1 MADVIAL
8 ARQLGHAIQEQEEYK
23 TIMTKTIMTAKD
35 AADNDE
41 ALQALIT
48 EFNVK
53 RVAINAEACKTDRDD
68 ETLKKLN
75 EEMRTAYSD
84 IMNNE
89 HMKAYNDAKQAFDK
103 VLQRVLAIVQ
113 QSADGQDPDT
123 TDFSD
128 DCTHDCSTCG
138 GCG

>member
-8 ARQLGHAIQEQEEYK
+8 ARQLGHAIQEQEEY
-23 TIMTKTIMTAKD
+23 KTIMTAKD

-84 IMNNE
+84 IMSNE

>member
-23 TIMTKTIMTAKD
+23 TIMSAKE
-35 AADNDE
+35 AADNDD

-84 IMNNE
+84 IMSNE

-113 QSADGQDPDT
+113 QSAEGQDPDT
-123 TDFSD
+123 TDFSE

-138 GCG
+138 GC

>member
-8 ARQLGHAIQEQEEYK
+8 ARQLGHAIQEQEEY
-23 TIMTKTIMTAKD
+23 KTIMTAKD

-84 IMNNE
+84 IMSNE

-123 TDFSD
+123 TDFSE

-138 GCG
+138 GC

>member
-8 ARQLGHAIQEQEEYK
+8 ARQLGHAIQEEESYK
-23 TIMTKTIMTAKD
+23 NIMQAKT
-35 AADNDE
+35 AADADE
-41 ALQALIT
+41 TLQNLIT
-48 EFNVK
+48 EFNIK

-68 ETLKKLN
+68 EVLKKLN

-84 IMNNE
+84 IMSNE

-113 QSADGQDPDT
+113 QSADGEDPDT
-123 TDFSD
+123 TDFSE

>member
-1 MADVIAL
+1 MADVIAI

-23 TIMTKTIMTAKD
+23 NLMAAKTAAD
-35 AADNDE
+35 ADND
-41 ALQALIT
+41 LQALIT
-48 EFNVK
+48 EFNIK

-68 ETLKKLN
+68 EVLKKLN

-89 HMKAYNDAKQAFDK
+89 HMKAYNDAKQSFDK

-113 QSADGQDPDT
+113 QSADGEDPDT
-123 TDFSD
+123 TDFSE

>member
-23 TIMTKTIMTAKD
+23 TIMTAKD

-48 EFNVK
+48 EFNIK

-84 IMNNE
+84 IMSNE

-113 QSADGQDPDT
+113 QSAEGQDPDT
-123 TDFSD
+123 TDFSE

-138 GCG
+138 GC

>member
-1 MADVIAL
+1 MADVIAI
-8 ARQLGHAIQEQEEYK
+8 ARQLGHAIQEQEEY
-23 TIMTKTIMTAKD
+23 KTIMTAKD

-48 EFNVK
+48 EFNIK

-89 HMKAYNDAKQAFDK
+89 HMKSYNDAKQAFDK

-113 QSADGQDPDT
+113 QSAEGQDPDT
-123 TDFSD
+123 TDFSE

-138 GCG
+138 GC

>member
-8 ARQLGHAIQEQEEYK
+8 ARQLGHAIQEQEEY
-23 TIMTKTIMTAKD
+23 KTIMTAKD

-84 IMNNE
+84 IMSNE

-138 GCG
+138 GC

>member
-1 MADVIAL
+1 MTDVIAL

-23 TIMTKTIMTAKD
+23 TIMSAKD

-48 EFNVK
+48 EFNIK

-113 QSADGQDPDT
+113 QSAEGQDPDT
-123 TDFSD
+123 TDFSE

-138 GCG
+138 GC

>member
-23 TIMTKTIMTAKD
+23 TIMSAKD

-123 TDFSD
+123 TDFSE

-138 GCG
+138 GC

>member
-1 MADVIAL
+1 MADVIMI
-8 ARQLGHAIQEQEEYK
+8 ARQLGHAIQGTEEYNNLMMAK
-23 TIMTKTIMTAKD
+23 TAAD
-35 AADNDE
+35 ADND
-41 ALQALIT
+41 LQALIT
-48 EFNVK
+48 EFNIK

-75 EEMRTAYSD
+75 EEMRNAYSD

-89 HMKAYNDAKQAFDK
+89 HMKAYNDSKQAFDK

-113 QSADGQDPDT
+113 QSADGEDPDT
-123 TDFSD
+123 TDFSE

>member
-23 TIMTKTIMTAKD
+23 TIMTAKD

-48 EFNVK
+48 EFNIK

-113 QSADGQDPDT
+113 QSAEGQDPDT
-123 TDFSD
+123 TDFSE

-138 GCG
+138 GC

>member
-8 ARQLGHAIQEQEEYK
+8 ARQLGHAIQDTAEYK
-23 TIMTKTIMTAKD
+23 NIMDAKT
-35 AADNDE
+35 AADSDE
-41 ALQALIT
+41 TLQALIT
-48 EFNVK
+48 EFNIK
-53 RVAINAEACKTDRDD
+53 RVAINAEACKSDRDD
-68 ETLKKLN
+68 EVLRKLN

-84 IMNNE
+84 IMSNE

-103 VLQRVLAIVQ
+103 VVQRVQAIVQ
-113 QSADGQDPDT
+113 QSADGEDPDT
-123 TDFSD
+123 TDFSE

>member
-23 TIMTKTIMTAKD
+23 TIMTAKE

-84 IMNNE
+84 IMSNE

-138 GCG
+138 GC

>member
-1 MADVIAL
+1 MADIIAL
-8 ARQLGHAIQEQEEYK
+8 ARQLGHAIQAEKVYQNIQNAK
-23 TIMTKTIMTAKD
+23 T
-35 AADNDE
+35 AADADE
-41 ALQALIT
+41 NLQNLIT
-48 EFNVK
+48 EFNIK
-53 RVAINAEACKTDRDD
+53 RVAINAEACKSDRDE

-84 IMNNE
+84 IMSNE

-113 QSADGQDPDT
+113 QSADGEDPDT
-123 TDFSD
+123 TDYSD
-128 DCTHDCSTCG
+128 NCTHDCSTCG

>member
-1 MADVIAL
+1 MADVIAI
-8 ARQLGHAIQEQEEYK
+8 ARQLGHAIQEQEEY
-23 TIMTKTIMTAKD
+23 KTIMTAKD

-113 QSADGQDPDT
+113 QSAEGQDPDT
-123 TDFSD
+123 TDFSE

-138 GCG
+138 GC

>member
-8 ARQLGHAIQEQEEYK
+8 ARQLGHAIQEQEEY
-23 TIMTKTIMTAKD
+23 KTIMTAKD

-123 TDFSD
+123 TDFSE

>member
-1 MADVIAL
+1 MADVITL
-8 ARQLGHAIQEQEEYK
+8 ARQLGHAIQDTEEYK
-23 TIMTKTIMTAKD
+23 TIMTAKTE
-35 AADNDE
+35 ADSDE
-41 ALQALIT
+41 SLQALIT
-48 EFNVK
+48 EFNIK

-68 ETLKKLN
+68 ETLKQLN
-75 EEMRTAYSD
+75 AEMRSAYSD

-89 HMKAYNDAKQAFDK
+89 HMKAYNDAKQNFDK

-113 QSADGQDPDT
+113 QSADGEDPDT
-123 TDFSD
+123 TDFSA

>member
-23 TIMTKTIMTAKD
+23 TIMSAKD